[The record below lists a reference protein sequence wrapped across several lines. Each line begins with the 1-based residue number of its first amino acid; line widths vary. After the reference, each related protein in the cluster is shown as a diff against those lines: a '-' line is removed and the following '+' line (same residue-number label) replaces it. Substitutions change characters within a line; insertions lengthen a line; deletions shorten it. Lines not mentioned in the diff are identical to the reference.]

1 MLLSAVAGTSGED
14 GGYERVEWVV
24 HVWNVNA
31 IEFYEE
37 MGAKVLEEK
46 RVCRL
51 TGESLQA

>member
-1 MLLSAVAGTSGED
+1 MKM
-14 GGYERVEWVV
+14 GYERVEWVV